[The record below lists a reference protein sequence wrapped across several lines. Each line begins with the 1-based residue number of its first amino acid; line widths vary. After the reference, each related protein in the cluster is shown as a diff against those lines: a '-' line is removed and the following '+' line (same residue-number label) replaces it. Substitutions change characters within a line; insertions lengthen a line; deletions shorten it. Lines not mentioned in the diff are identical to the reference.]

1 VQIAKRTEEL
11 QEAKE
16 KYRVILEI
24 NNSIVSHLRLRD
36 LLPSIAQ
43 IIRKKLPFDATS
55 ITLYKAERDVLE
67 IWALEVP
74 FSPHSLSNLA
84 PDLEV
89 PREGS
94 HVGWVIDNK
103 KPLIVYDLLKNQ
115 RFSQDSILLE
125 EGIRSYI
132 IIPLIIK
139 EKAIGTFNVASR
151 EPSKFRV
158 SDIEFLS
165 LVAKQIA
172 LAIDNAILYEE
183 IEKLKNQFE
192 VESVYLQEEIKTEF
206 NFEEIIGES
215 RVLKKVLKQIEKV
228 AKTDSTVLIRGE
240 TGTGKELIA
249 RAIHNI
255 SMRKDRP
262 LIKVNCPAIPPGLI
276 ESELFGHEKGAFTGA
291 ISRRGRK
298 WGEPNLR

>member
-1 VQIAKRTEEL
+1 
-11 QEAKE
+11 
-16 KYRVILEI
+16 
-24 NNSIVSHLRLRD
+24 
-36 LLPSIAQ
+36 
-43 IIRKKLPFDATS
+43 
-55 ITLYKAERDVLE
+55 
-67 IWALEVP
+67 
-74 FSPHSLSNLA
+74 
-84 PDLEV
+84 
-89 PREGS
+89 
-94 HVGWVIDNK
+94 
-103 KPLIVYDLLKNQ
+103 
-115 RFSQDSILLE
+115 
-125 EGIRSYI
+125 
-132 IIPLIIK
+132 
-139 EKAIGTFNVASR
+139 VASR